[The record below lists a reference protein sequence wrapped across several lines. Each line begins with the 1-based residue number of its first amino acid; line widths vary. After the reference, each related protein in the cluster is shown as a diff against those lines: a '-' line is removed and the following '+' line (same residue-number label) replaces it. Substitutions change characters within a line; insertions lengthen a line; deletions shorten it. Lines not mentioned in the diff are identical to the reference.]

1 MRRSHEEVKE
11 LTEARVADFVA
22 GDASEV
28 VLRASLKALGLD
40 RSEIDFEFWRA
51 LEKKARTQGAKVS

>member
-1 MRRSHEEVKE
+1 MRRTHQEIQE
-11 LTEARVADFVA
+11 LVVARVTDYLN

-40 RSEIDFEFWRA
+40 RSEIDFELWRA

>member
-1 MRRSHEEVKE
+1 MRRTHQETQE
-11 LTEARVADFVA
+11 LVVARVTDYLN

-51 LEKKARTQGAKVS
+51 LEKKARTQGAKV